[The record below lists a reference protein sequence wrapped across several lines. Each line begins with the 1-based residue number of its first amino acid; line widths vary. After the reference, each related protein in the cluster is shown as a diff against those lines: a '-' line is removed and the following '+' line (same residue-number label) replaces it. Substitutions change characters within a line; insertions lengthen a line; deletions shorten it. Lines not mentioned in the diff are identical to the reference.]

1 MGLVDCVDCGAK
13 HSDADN
19 TICPQCGRPWGTEDG
34 RRTKAYINALDRL
47 IKERQYAFEREL
59 HDPRTNLSEMLKK
72 YKLLPE
78 SDWRWIDKVVMIEAI
93 EAEIV
98 KRHGESALPYL
109 SQLKRFIF
117 AATFLGLVWYFI
129 ILPLWS
135 FIQPLFREGIL
146 SW

>member
-19 TICPQCGRPWGTEDG
+19 TICPQCGRPWGTEEG
-34 RRTKAYINALDRL
+34 RRKKAYNDAMDRL

-59 HDPRTNLSEMLKK
+59 HDPRTDLREMLKK
-72 YKLLPE
+72 HKLLPL
-78 SDWRWIDKVVMIEAI
+78 SDKNAFLNAVWIKDIER
-93 EAEIV
+93 EIV

-135 FIQPLFREGIL
+135 FINRFLEKVY
-146 SW
+146 